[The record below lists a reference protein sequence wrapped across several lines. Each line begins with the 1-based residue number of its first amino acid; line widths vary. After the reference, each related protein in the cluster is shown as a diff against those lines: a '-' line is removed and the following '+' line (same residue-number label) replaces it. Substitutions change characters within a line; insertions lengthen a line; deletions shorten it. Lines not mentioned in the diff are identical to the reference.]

1 MYDGELKKVDEEL
14 SNLSQDDPKFEELK
28 NLSENLKI
36 EKENE
41 INRCEDL
48 FSSKIESISVDFK
61 NNYNNNDEGTLLMNE
76 KFALSMSQKIFD
88 MIRNV
93 SN

>member
-1 MYDGELKKVDEEL
+1 MYDRELKKVDEEL
-14 SNLSQDDPKFEELK
+14 NNLSQDDPKFEELK
-28 NLSENLKI
+28 NLSENIKI

-48 FSSKIESISVDFK
+48 FSSKIESISVNFK
-61 NNYNNNDEGTLLMNE
+61 NNYNNNDEGTMLMNE
-76 KFALSMSQKIFD
+76 KFALSMSQKILD
-88 MIRNV
+88 MIRNI